1 MMELDTKLSNMKK
14 ERKDAK
20 YQAKMINKRINI
32 SKKKERKNLPKIDCG
47 KKLLNNKI
55 LHLQQMVYKNIKQIE
70 LENKLNKDKILKEEM
85 VSCRE

>member
-1 MMELDTKLSNMKK
+1 MLNNRVNMLKNQQKK
-14 ERKDAK
+14 NLRK
-20 YQAKMINKRINI
+20 IEG
-32 SKKKERKNLPKIDCG
+32 SKKLV
-47 KKLLNNKI
+47 NNKI